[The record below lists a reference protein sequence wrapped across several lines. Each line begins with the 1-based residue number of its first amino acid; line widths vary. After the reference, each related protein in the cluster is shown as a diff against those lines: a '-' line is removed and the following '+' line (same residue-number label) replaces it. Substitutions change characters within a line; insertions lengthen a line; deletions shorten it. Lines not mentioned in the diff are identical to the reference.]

1 MFHVNSTNSLLANFN
16 KFLGEY
22 LYYMYLLECEGGGP
36 DMMLECEGG
45 GLTWKPTLVRGDRGD
60 RLPHFACK
68 AKFMFVNP
76 TFVLIMTFVLFV
88 IP

>member
-22 LYYMYLLECEGGGP
+22 LYYMYLLECK
-36 DMMLECEGG
+36 GG
-45 GLTWKPTLVRGDRGD
+45 GLTRKATLVRGDRSD

-68 AKFMFVNP
+68 AKFMFVSP
-76 TFVLIMTFVLFV
+76 TFVLVMTFV